1 MRSSALSRPG
11 VARSHVRAR
20 SQEPQHGARRSQ
32 LSSARWRKSSYSN
45 GSGGV
50 CVEVATVAAGTGI
63 RDSKLGAASPILAF
77 EHGAFAKFLG
87 AVKGGRLGGNGSR
100 GQRPG
105 RATFLRPLRCHSHS
119 RRLTSAALDPVRS
132 REYLLRGADTYL

>member
-1 MRSSALSRPG
+1 M
-11 VARSHVRAR
+11 
-20 SQEPQHGARRSQ
+20 QEPQHGARRSQ

-105 RATFLRPLRCHSHS
+105 RATFLRPLRCHSIPDDSPAPRSIRFDLASTCFVERIPTCS
-119 RRLTSAALDPVRS
+119 RRGTCRWMRS
-132 REYLLRGADTYL
+132 RS